1 MAKKKYSFRNDI
13 MRLSIFTTIVVVIW
27 IGLEVY
33 FRLTEPTTTEVPL
46 KVLRPLDP
54 SFEEEVLSEIEGRRF
69 IKEEELKGIHE
80 KQLEESEE
88 ATASAE
94 SEEATPSAEPEG
106 E

>member
-1 MAKKKYSFRNDI
+1 
-13 MRLSIFTTIVVVIW
+13 MRLSVFTTIVVVVW

-33 FRLTEPTTTEVPL
+33 FRLTKPTPAEVPL
-46 KVLRPLDP
+46 KVLQPLDP

-69 IKEEELKGIHE
+69 IKEEELKDIHE
-80 KQLEESEE
+80 KQVKESEE

-94 SEEATPSAEPEG
+94 SEEATPSAETEG